1 MGSGIGAPS
10 PFNSSLVGPR
20 QSTLSVKVRWSTH
33 DSFSRMA
40 QRSNSLG
47 VRRLLLKSD
56 TAHVGHLLNSKQVT
70 STSEPDK
77 MPRPHL
83 FPFKPQCLR
92 RTTLASFYR
101 PPHLPFHYSPHTLS
115 RTLAHPTTL
124 PAAAHISPY
133 RIRRTCLSPRTLRSQ
148 QRDLSTSRP

>member
-1 MGSGIGAPS
+1 MHPHLSILL
-10 PFNSSLVGPR
+10 SSVRG
-20 QSTLSVKVRWSTH
+20 KVRSA
-33 DSFSRMA
+33 SRSDGARMTCLA
-40 QRSNSLG
+40 GWHSGATALG
-47 VRRLLLKSD
+47 VRRLLSKSV

-77 MPRPHL
+77 MPRPHI

-124 PAAAHISPY
+124 PAAAHISSY